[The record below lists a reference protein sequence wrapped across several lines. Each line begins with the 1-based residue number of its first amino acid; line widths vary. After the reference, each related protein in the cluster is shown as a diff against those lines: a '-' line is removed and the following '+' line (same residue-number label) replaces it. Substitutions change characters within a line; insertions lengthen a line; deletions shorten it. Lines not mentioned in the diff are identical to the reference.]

1 MGRLRVADEEY
12 KKMQGLYEG
21 FGSQIEEAV
30 ERYISIMDS
39 VVSGNMIGGNYV
51 NRLVDYVNKIQKLKG
66 QTKDITDFLKKD
78 IQAFIDEIDKKDQYL
93 Y

>member
-1 MGRLRVADEEY
+1 MSRLRVADEEY
-12 KKMQGLYEG
+12 EKMEGLYEG

-39 VVSGNMIGGNYV
+39 VVHGNMIGGNYV

-66 QTKDITDFLKKD
+66 QTKDITDYLKKD
-78 IQAFIDEIDKKDQYL
+78 IQAFINEIDKKDQYL